1 MKAIIISSYGG
12 PEVLTVTELPD
23 PVPAADE
30 VLIAVRAFGLNHA
43 EAYMRSGAMGEVAQ
57 VTGIECAGTVV
68 ADPSGRLAE
77 GTAVVAILGG
87 MGRTRNGSYA
97 ELVTVP
103 ASNVVQVSTS
113 LPWTDLVALPEVY
126 ATAWAGL
133 RQNLDLRP
141 GQTVLIR
148 GATSA
153 LGQAAVNVAAEQGAT
168 VIATTRRP
176 DRAAL
181 LERIGAKT
189 VLIDDGQ
196 LADQQPARSTASSTW
211 SGTACCATRYASC
224 ARAAGCASSAFSA
237 GSSRWR
243 TSTRSPTCPAACSS
257 ASTAARS
264 CWARSEFPLTEIP
277 LTEMIGKA
285 ENGLYQAKP
294 ARVFGFDDVVEAH
307 RVMESGLAGDGR
319 LADQQ
324 SGVVDCVF
332 DLVGNRVLRDS
343 LRVVRPRGRVCQ
355 LGFLGGLEPVAGFNP
370 IADLPSG
377 VQLSFYGSAFVLGNK
392 RVPAHRDPAHRD
404 NRQGRKWPL
413 PGQAREGIRLR

>member
-1 MKAIIISSYGG
+1 MKAIIISSDGG

-23 PVPAADE
+23 PVPAPDE
-30 VLIAVRAFGLNHA
+30 VLIAVQAFGLNHA

-57 VTGIECAGTVV
+57 ITGIECAGTVV

-103 ASNVVQVSTS
+103 ASNVVPVTTS

-133 RQNLDLRP
+133 RQNLDLQP

-181 LERIGAKT
+181 LERLGAKT
-189 VLIDDGQ
+189 VLIDDG
-196 LADQQPARSTASSTW
+196 
-211 SGTACCATRYASC
+211 
-224 ARAAGCASSAFSA
+224 
-237 GSSRWR
+237 
-243 TSTRSPTCPAACSS
+243 
-257 ASTAARS
+257 
-264 CWARSEFPLTEIP
+264 
-277 LTEMIGKA
+277 
-285 ENGLYQAKP
+285 
-294 ARVFGFDDVVEAH
+294 
-307 RVMESGLAGDGR
+307 R

-324 SGVVDCVF
+324 AGVVDCVF
-332 DLVGNRVLRDS
+332 DLVGNRVLRDRYAS
-343 LRVVRPRGRVCQ
+343 CAR
-355 LGFLGGLEPVAGFNP
+355 EAGY
-370 IADLPSG
+370 AS
-377 VQLSFYGSAFVLGNK
+377 SAFSAGLTRWRASTRSPTCRAGCSSASTAARSCWAPVSS
-392 RVPAHRDPAHRD
+392 R
-404 NRQGRKWPL
+404 L
-413 PGQAREGIRLR
+413 PRSPSPR

>member
-68 ADPSGRLAE
+68 TDPSGRLAE

-133 RQNLDLRP
+133 HQNLDLRP

-181 LERIGAKT
+181 LEQIGAKT
-189 VLIDDGQ
+189 VLIDDG
-196 LADQQPARSTASSTW
+196 R
-211 SGTACCATRYASC
+211 
-224 ARAAGCASSAFSA
+224 
-237 GSSRWR
+237 
-243 TSTRSPTCPAACSS
+243 
-257 ASTAARS
+257 
-264 CWARSEFPLTEIP
+264 
-277 LTEMIGKA
+277 
-285 ENGLYQAKP
+285 
-294 ARVFGFDDVVEAH
+294 
-307 RVMESGLAGDGR
+307 LAG
-319 LADQQ
+319 QQ
-324 SGVVDCVF
+324 AGVVDCVF

-343 LRVVRPRGRVCQ
+343 LRIVRPRGRVCPARLSRRAQ
-355 LGFLGGLEPVAGFNP
+355 AGSGLQPDRRPAQRRAIP
-370 IADLPSG
+370 AST
-377 VQLSFYGSAFVLGNK
+377 AARFVLGTSEF
-392 RVPAHRDPAHRD
+392 PLAGDPAYRD
-404 NRQGRKWPL
+404 DRQGRKRPL
-413 PGQAREGIRLR
+413 PG

>member
-103 ASNVVQVSTS
+103 ASNVVEVSTS

-148 GATSA
+148 GCH
-153 LGQAAVNVAAEQGAT
+153 LGAWPGRGERRRRAGGHRDRDDPQAGPCCPARTNRRQD
-168 VIATTRRP
+168 RP
-176 DRAAL
+176 DR
-181 LERIGAKT
+181 
-189 VLIDDGQ
+189 
-196 LADQQPARSTASSTW
+196 
-211 SGTACCATRYASC
+211 
-224 ARAAGCASSAFSA
+224 
-237 GSSRWR
+237 
-243 TSTRSPTCPAACSS
+243 
-257 ASTAARS
+257 
-264 CWARSEFPLTEIP
+264 
-277 LTEMIGKA
+277 
-285 ENGLYQAKP
+285 
-294 ARVFGFDDVVEAH
+294 
-307 RVMESGLAGDGR
+307 
-319 LADQQ
+319 
-324 SGVVDCVF
+324 
-332 DLVGNRVLRDS
+332 
-343 LRVVRPRGRVCQ
+343 
-355 LGFLGGLEPVAGFNP
+355 
-370 IADLPSG
+370 
-377 VQLSFYGSAFVLGNK
+377 
-392 RVPAHRDPAHRD
+392 
-404 NRQGRKWPL
+404 
-413 PGQAREGIRLR
+413 